1 MMGFVF
7 IPMYADA
14 IRRLEDFS
22 IANVTPETARTPL
35 QQLVQAE
42 LLSCV
47 SLHFLY
53 SCRDLAD
60 RISYLQLLRIPPHR
74 AESCRD
80 VIDVCLLRGQSTTKG
95 C

>member
-47 SLHFLY
+47 STQFLHRP
-53 SCRDLAD
+53 CRGLAD
-60 RISYLQLLRIPPHR
+60 RTSHLQFLRISPNR
-74 AESCRD
+74 AEY
-80 VIDVCLLRGQSTTKG
+80 G
-95 C
+95 